1 MTGKR
6 VSTFI
11 KMSIL
16 MTAVLCS
23 CGKSYDKLT
32 LAVSNG
38 GTVTGA
44 DFFTEYNGY
53 SAQEQSEIKTYDDYY
68 KIVRKLALKQII
80 YRHALDEGL
89 QNEPDIQTML
99 TEAQK
104 NIGYEILLKKNVT
117 DKILITEADY
127 APYRKYYDLYQIVR
141 RIDTLDEKRIARSR
155 SIMADLAKNVK
166 TFEAFQ
172 DAAKKYSEDITAA
185 DGGYMGQIR
194 RGILD
199 DELDRE
205 LGKLSEGQ
213 ISGIIET
220 NAGLHILYL
229 SKITIRKTEELI
241 ADQSI
246 YDDIYTTKKNELE
259 SQWYEKLLRSG
270 KLVFNKEALSS
281 GTAADTVVV
290 QYGNDRITKQQI
302 DDHVNQLRQNG
313 AFPEP
318 TQDELERLV
327 ENMAL
332 NIIISAKVLSPEITD
347 TKEFH
352 QQYEKRRSAILEDQ
366 YILRHTAA
374 VPPSDDEILKFYL
387 ENKKQLFSFKTDSGK
402 ELVQPLGEVKDFI
415 IERIT
420 QSDAKNRRH
429 ELYRAEIEEG
439 KFKENEKNIKVI
451 MEK

>member
-6 VSTFI
+6 VS
-11 KMSIL
+11 SIIVTII
-16 MTAVLCS
+16 TAIVICS
-23 CGKSYDKLT
+23 CGSNYDKLT

-80 YRHALDEGL
+80 YRHALDEDL

-166 TFEAFQ
+166 TFEEFQ
-172 DAAKKYSEDITAA
+172 EAAKKYSEDITAA

-213 ISGIIET
+213 MSGIIET

-270 KLVFNKEALSS
+270 KLVFNRDALPN
-281 GTAADTVVV
+281 GTDGQTVVV
-290 QYGNDRITKQQI
+290 QYGDNTITKQQI
-302 DDHVNQLRQNG
+302 DEQVSQLRQNG

-318 TQDELERLV
+318 THDELERLV

-332 NIIISAKVLSPEITD
+332 NIIVSAKVLSPEVTD

-352 QQYEKRRSAILEDQ
+352 QQFEKRRAAILEDQ

-374 VPPSDDEILKFYL
+374 VPPSDDEILKFYI

-402 ELVQPLGEVKDFI
+402 ELVQPLAEVKDFI
-415 IERIT
+415 IEKLT
-420 QSDAKNRRH
+420 QADVKNRRR
-429 ELYRAEIEEG
+429 ELYRSEIEEG